1 MRLRPL
7 NEFQR
12 SIGRAADS
20 ECYLGCI
27 HCMESQFHRWFVETS
42 EVGDVHHGGRRE
54 WILERISVVLGL
66 AMVLVC

>member
-7 NEFQR
+7 SEFQR
-12 SIGRAADS
+12 SIGHAADS

-42 EVGDVHHGGRRE
+42 EVADVHHGGRRE

-66 AMVLVC
+66 ATVLVC